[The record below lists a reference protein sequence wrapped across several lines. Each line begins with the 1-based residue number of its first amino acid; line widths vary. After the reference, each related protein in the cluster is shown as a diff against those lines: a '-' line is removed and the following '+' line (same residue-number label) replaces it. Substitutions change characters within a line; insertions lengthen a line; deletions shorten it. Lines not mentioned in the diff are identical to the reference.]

1 MRLGGERVGRWGIAL
16 LAVTG
21 IVGLLLA
28 WHGWTGRS
36 AAVAPSLAGKAASSG
51 PAHSTP
57 GATASPAH
65 APASSAP
72 APASSPPASSPP
84 ASPATSPAPAA
95 SAKAGPLLS
104 SEPYASV
111 TYQVWPGPPSA
122 AATQA
127 LTGLKVAVHRHGP
140 GLLVTA
146 GVIGQPPATPH
157 LYAGGARV
165 YIVEASLGDD
175 SGNADYSL
183 GDDGLV
189 VTNAQGRIVR

>member
-1 MRLGGERVGRWGIAL
+1 MRLGGEPVGRWGIAL

-36 AAVAPSLAGKAASSG
+36 AGVAPSLAGKAASNGSARG
-51 PAHSTP
+51 TQ
-57 GATASPAH
+57 GTASSPSPAQSSS
-65 APASSAP
+65 AQPSSAP
-72 APASSPPASSPP
+72 ASPA
-84 ASPATSPAPAA
+84 ASPGPTA

-111 TYQVWPGPPSA
+111 TYRIWPGPLSA
-122 AATQA
+122 TARQA
-127 LTGLKVAVHRHGP
+127 LTGLKVAVHLHGP

-146 GVIGQPPATPH
+146 GVIGQPPAAPH
-157 LYAGGARV
+157 LYVGGARV
-165 YIVEASLGDD
+165 YVVEASLGDD
-175 SGNADYSL
+175 SGDADYNL

>member
-1 MRLGGERVGRWGIAL
+1 MRLGDGPVGRWGIAL

-36 AAVAPSLAGKAASSG
+36 AAVTPSLAGKAASNG
-51 PAHSTP
+51 PTP
-57 GATASPAH
+57 GTQGTASSPSPAQSSS
-65 APASSAP
+65 AQSSSAQPSSAP
-72 APASSPPASSPP
+72 ASPG
-84 ASPATSPAPAA
+84 ASPGPTA

-111 TYQVWPGPPSA
+111 TYRIWPGPLSA
-122 AATQA
+122 TARQA
-127 LTGLKVAVHRHGP
+127 LTGLKIVVHQHGP

-157 LYAGGARV
+157 LYMGGARV
-165 YIVEASLGDD
+165 YVVEASLGDD
-175 SGNADYSL
+175 SGNADYNL

>member
-1 MRLGGERVGRWGIAL
+1 MRLGGEPVGRWGIAL

-21 IVGLLLA
+21 IAGLLLA
-28 WHGWTGRS
+28 WHGWAGRS
-36 AAVAPSLAGKAASSG
+36 ATVAPSLAGRAASSG
-51 PAHSTP
+51 QAGGAP
-57 GATASPAH
+57 GATASPAP

-72 APASSPPASSPP
+72 PSSAPASSAAGPGS
-84 ASPATSPAPAA
+84 TAPAG
-95 SAKAGPLLS
+95 AGPLLS

-111 TYQVWPGPPSA
+111 TYRVWPGPLSA

-146 GVIGQPPATPH
+146 GVIGQPAAAPH
-157 LYAGGARV
+157 LYVGGARV
-165 YIVEASLGDD
+165 YVVEASLGDD
-175 SGNADYSL
+175 SGNADYNL

>member
-1 MRLGGERVGRWGIAL
+1 MRLGGEQVGRWGIAL
-16 LAVTG
+16 LAVAG
-21 IVGLLLA
+21 IAGLLLA
-28 WHGWTGRS
+28 WHGWAGRS
-36 AAVAPSLAGKAASSG
+36 ATVAPSLAGRAASSG
-51 PAHSTP
+51 QARGTP
-57 GATASPAH
+57 GATASPVP

-72 APASSPPASSPP
+72 PSSAPPSSAP
-84 ASPATSPAPAA
+84 ASPAASPRSTA

-104 SEPYASV
+104 SEPYAGV
-111 TYQVWPGPPSA
+111 TYQVWPGPVSA

-127 LTGLKVAVHRHGP
+127 LTGLKVAVHQQGP

-146 GVIGQPPATPH
+146 GVIGQPAAAPH

-165 YIVEASLGDD
+165 YVVEASLGDD
-175 SGNADYSL
+175 SGNADYNL

>member
-1 MRLGGERVGRWGIAL
+1 MRFGGEPVGRWGIAL
-16 LAVTG
+16 LAMTG

-36 AAVAPSLAGKAASSG
+36 AAVTPSLSGKAASNGSARG
-51 PAHSTP
+51 TQ
-57 GATASPAH
+57 GTASSPSPAQSSS
-65 APASSAP
+65 AQPSSAP
-72 APASSPPASSPP
+72 ASPA
-84 ASPATSPAPAA
+84 ASPGPTA

-111 TYQVWPGPPSA
+111 TYRIWPGPLSA
-122 AATQA
+122 TARQA
-127 LTGLKVAVHRHGP
+127 LTGLKVAVHQHGP

-146 GVIGQPPATPH
+146 GVIGQPPAAPH
-157 LYAGGARV
+157 LYVGGARV
-165 YIVEASLGDD
+165 YVVEASLGDD
-175 SGNADYSL
+175 SGNADYNL

>member
-1 MRLGGERVGRWGIAL
+1 MRPGGEPVGRWGLAL

-36 AAVAPSLAGKAASSG
+36 ATVAPSLAGRAASSG
-51 PAHSTP
+51 PSRGTE
-57 GATASPAH
+57 GAASP
-65 APASSAP
+65 PSP
-72 APASSPPASSPP
+72 APPSSGQPSSPA
-84 ASPATSPAPAA
+84 ASPAPAA

-104 SEPYASV
+104 SEPYASA
-111 TYQVWPGPPSA
+111 TYQVWPGPLSA
-122 AATQA
+122 VARQA
-127 LTGLKVAVHRHGP
+127 LTGLKVAVHQRGP

-146 GVIGQPPATPH
+146 GVIGQAPGAPH

-165 YIVEASLGDD
+165 YVVEAALGDD
-175 SGNADYSL
+175 SGNADYNL

>member
-1 MRLGGERVGRWGIAL
+1 MRLGGEPVGRWGIAL

-36 AAVAPSLAGKAASSG
+36 AAVTPSLAGKAASNGSARG
-51 PAHSTP
+51 TQ
-57 GATASPAH
+57 GTASSPSPAQSSS
-65 APASSAP
+65 AQPSSAP
-72 APASSPPASSPP
+72 ASPA
-84 ASPATSPAPAA
+84 ASPGPTA

-111 TYQVWPGPPSA
+111 TYRIWPGPLSA
-122 AATQA
+122 TARQA
-127 LTGLKVAVHRHGP
+127 LTGLKVAVHQHGP

-146 GVIGQPPATPH
+146 GVIGQPPAAPH
-157 LYAGGARV
+157 LYVGGARV
-165 YIVEASLGDD
+165 YVVEASLGDD
-175 SGNADYSL
+175 SGNADYNL

>member
-1 MRLGGERVGRWGIAL
+1 MRLGGGPVGRWGITL
-16 LAVTG
+16 LVVTG
-21 IVGLLLA
+21 IAGLLLA
-28 WHGWTGRS
+28 WHGWAGRS
-36 AAVAPSLAGKAASSG
+36 ASVAPSLAGRAASSG
-51 PAHSTP
+51 QARGTP
-57 GATASPAH
+57 GATASPVP

-72 APASSPPASSPP
+72 RSSAQASSPA
-84 ASPATSPAPAA
+84 ASPGPRA

-111 TYQVWPGPPSA
+111 TYRVWPGPLGA

-127 LTGLKVAVHRHGP
+127 LTGLKVAVHRQGP

-146 GVIGQPPATPH
+146 GVIGQPAAAPH
-157 LYAGGARV
+157 LYVAGARV
-165 YIVEASLGDD
+165 YVVEASLGDD
-175 SGNADYSL
+175 SGNADYNL

>member
-1 MRLGGERVGRWGIAL
+1 MRLGGEPVGRWGVAL

-36 AAVAPSLAGKAASSG
+36 VAVAPSLAGKTATSG
-51 PAHSTP
+51 PARSTP

-146 GVIGQPPATPH
+146 GVIGQPPAAPH

-165 YIVEASLGDD
+165 YIVEASMGDD

>member
-1 MRLGGERVGRWGIAL
+1 MRLGGEPVGRWGVAL

-36 AAVAPSLAGKAASSG
+36 AAVAPSLAGKTATGG

-72 APASSPPASSPP
+72 APASSPPAASAP

-146 GVIGQPPATPH
+146 GVIGQPSATPH

-165 YIVEASLGDD
+165 YIVEASLGDG

>member
-1 MRLGGERVGRWGIAL
+1 MRLGGEPVGRWGVAL

-36 AAVAPSLAGKAASSG
+36 VAVAPSLAGKTATGG

-57 GATASPAH
+57 GATASPAP

-72 APASSPPASSPP
+72 A
-84 ASPATSPAPAA
+84 SPAAGPAPTA

-122 AATQA
+122 AAQAA
-127 LTGLKVAVHRHGP
+127 LTGLSVSVRRDGAGIS
-140 GLLVTA
+140 VTA
-146 GVIGQPPATPH
+146 GVNGQPATAPRF
-157 LYAGGARV
+157 YPRGARV
-165 YIVEASLGDD
+165 YVVEASLGDD
-175 SGNADYSL
+175 SGNSDYNL

-189 VTNAQGRIVR
+189 VTDAQQRILQ

>member
-1 MRLGGERVGRWGIAL
+1 MRLGGEPVGRWGIAL

-36 AAVAPSLAGKAASSG
+36 AGVAPSLAGKAASNGSARG
-51 PAHSTP
+51 TQ
-57 GATASPAH
+57 GTASSPSPAQSSS
-65 APASSAP
+65 AQPSSAP
-72 APASSPPASSPP
+72 AS
-84 ASPATSPAPAA
+84 PAA
-95 SAKAGPLLS
+95 SPGPTAPAKAGPLLS

-111 TYQVWPGPPSA
+111 TYRIWPGPLSA
-122 AATQA
+122 TARQA
-127 LTGLKVAVHRHGP
+127 LTGLKVAVHQHGP

-146 GVIGQPPATPH
+146 GVIGQPPAAPH
-157 LYAGGARV
+157 LYVGGARV
-165 YIVEASLGDD
+165 YVVEASLGDD
-175 SGNADYSL
+175 SGDADYNL

>member
-1 MRLGGERVGRWGIAL
+1 MAL

-21 IVGLLLA
+21 VMGLLLA

-36 AAVAPSLAGKAASSG
+36 ATVAPSLAGRAASSG
-51 PAHSTP
+51 ATP
-57 GATASPAH
+57 GATAPRAP

-72 APASSPPASSPP
+72 ATHA
-84 ASPATSPAPAA
+84 ASPGPAA

-111 TYQVWPGPPSA
+111 TYRVWPGPVSA

-127 LTGLKVAVHRHGP
+127 LTGLKVTVHRRGS

-146 GVIGQPPATPH
+146 GVIGQPPAAPH
-157 LYAGGARV
+157 LYVGGAHV
-165 YIVEASLGDD
+165 FVVEAALGDD
-175 SGNADYSL
+175 SGNADYNL

>member
-1 MRLGGERVGRWGIAL
+1 MRLGGEPVGRWGIAL

-21 IVGLLLA
+21 IAGLLLA
-28 WHGWTGRS
+28 WHGWAGRS
-36 AAVAPSLAGKAASSG
+36 ATVAPSLAGRAASSG
-51 PAHSTP
+51 QARGTA
-57 GATASPAH
+57 GATASPVP

-72 APASSPPASSPP
+72 RSSAP
-84 ASPATSPAPAA
+84 ASPAASPGPRA

-111 TYQVWPGPPSA
+111 TYRVWPGPLSA

-127 LTGLKVAVHRHGP
+127 LTGLKVAVHRQGP

-146 GVIGQPPATPH
+146 GVIGQPAAAPR
-157 LYAGGARV
+157 LYVGGARV
-165 YIVEASLGDD
+165 YVVEASLGDD
-175 SGNADYSL
+175 SGNADYNL

>member
-1 MRLGGERVGRWGIAL
+1 MRLGGEPVGRWGIAL

-36 AAVAPSLAGKAASSG
+36 AGVAPSLAGKAASNGSARG
-51 PAHSTP
+51 TQ
-57 GATASPAH
+57 GTASSPSPAQSSS
-65 APASSAP
+65 AQPSSAP
-72 APASSPPASSPP
+72 ASPA
-84 ASPATSPAPAA
+84 ASPGPTA

-111 TYQVWPGPPSA
+111 TYRIWPGPLSA
-122 AATQA
+122 TARQA
-127 LTGLKVAVHRHGP
+127 LTGLKVAVHQHGP

-146 GVIGQPPATPH
+146 GVIGQPPAAPH
-157 LYAGGARV
+157 LYVGGARV
-165 YIVEASLGDD
+165 YVVEASLGDD
-175 SGNADYSL
+175 SGDADYNL

>member
-1 MRLGGERVGRWGIAL
+1 MRLGGEPVGRWGIAL

-21 IVGLLLA
+21 IAGLLLA
-28 WHGWTGRS
+28 WHGWVGRS
-36 AAVAPSLAGKAASSG
+36 ATVAPSLAGRAASG
-51 PAHSTP
+51 GEARGTA
-57 GATASPAH
+57 GATASPVP

-72 APASSPPASSPP
+72 RSSAP
-84 ASPATSPAPAA
+84 ASPAASPGPRA

-111 TYQVWPGPPSA
+111 TYQVWPGPLSA

-127 LTGLKVAVHRHGP
+127 LTGLKVAVHRQGP

-146 GVIGQPPATPH
+146 GVIGQPAAAPH
-157 LYAGGARV
+157 LYVGGARV
-165 YIVEASLGDD
+165 YVVEASLGDD
-175 SGNADYSL
+175 SGNADYNL

>member
-1 MRLGGERVGRWGIAL
+1 MRLGGEPVGRWGIAL

-28 WHGWTGRS
+28 WHGWTARS
-36 AAVAPSLAGKAASSG
+36 AAVTPSLSGKAASSG
-51 PAHSTP
+51 PASGTP
-57 GATASPAH
+57 GAVGSPGSSAST
-65 APASSAP
+65 SSAP
-72 APASSPPASSPP
+72 ASPG
-84 ASPATSPAPAA
+84 ASPGPTA

-111 TYQVWPGPPSA
+111 TYQIWPGPLSA
-122 AATQA
+122 TARQA
-127 LTGLKVAVHRHGP
+127 LTGLKVAVHQHGP

-146 GVIGQPPATPH
+146 GVIGQASAAPH
-157 LYAGGARV
+157 LYVGGARV
-165 YIVEASLGDD
+165 YVVEASLGDD
-175 SGNADYSL
+175 SGNADYNL

>member
-1 MRLGGERVGRWGIAL
+1 MRLGGEPVGRWGVAL

-21 IVGLLLA
+21 IVGVLLA

-36 AAVAPSLAGKAASSG
+36 AAVAPSLAGKTATGG

-72 APASSPPASSPP
+72 APASSPP

-127 LTGLKVAVHRHGP
+127 LTGLKIAVHRHGT

-146 GVIGQPPATPH
+146 GVIGQPPAAPH

-175 SGNADYSL
+175 SGNSDYSL